1 MGLTN
6 YGGVDMKCAKC
17 GSEVAADGKFCPGC
31 GAPVQQAQ
39 SNRKSDEIDYVIIGD
54 DIQAVKITL
63 DPGEGVRSEAGAMCY
78 MEDGIDMSTGATGGM
93 WKGLKRMFTGESFF
107 QTTFTNNG
115 TNRAEVAF
123 SAPYPGKIVPLDMS
137 QWGEFICQKESF
149 LCSANG
155 IDLDIAFTKR
165 LGTGFFGGE
174 GFILQRI
181 SGDGMAF
188 IQAGG
193 TVITRDL
200 KPNETLRVDT
210 GCIVGFQSS
219 VSYEIKFV
227 GGFKNALFGGEG
239 MFFAVLRGP
248 GRVFLQTM
256 PFSRLADRIVM
267 ASSYVKSAG
276 GTTGGESAAGSILG
290 ALGGIIGN
298 RE

>member
-1 MGLTN
+1 
-6 YGGVDMKCAKC
+6 MKCVKC

-31 GAPVQQAQ
+31 GAPAQQGP
-39 SNRKSDEIDYVIIGD
+39 SSRKSDEIDYVILGD

-63 DPGEGVRSEAGAMCY
+63 DPGEGVRSEAGAMLY
-78 MEDGIDMSTGATGGM
+78 MDDGIDMSTGATGGI
-93 WKGLKRMFTGESFF
+93 WKGIKRKFTGESFF

-115 TNRAEVAF
+115 TRRADVAF

-149 LCSANG
+149 LCAANG

-165 LGTGFFGGE
+165 LGAGFFGGE

-181 SGDGMAF
+181 SGDGYAF

-193 TVITRDL
+193 MAIPLDL
-200 KPNETLRVDT
+200 QPNQTLRVDS

-227 GGFKNALFGGEG
+227 GGFKNVLFGGEG
-239 MFFAVLRGP
+239 LFFAVLRGP

-267 ASSYVKSAG
+267 ASSYAKSSG
-276 GTTGGESAAGSILG
+276 GSGGGESATGSILG
-290 ALGGIIGN
+290 AIGGMLGN